1 MRCRAG
7 SAAWRWRFDRRSL
20 KLDQVMK
27 TIFGLMFR
35 VLMLLVGLV
44 FMASLLLAALLL
56 LAVWL
61 VQALWARLT
70 GQPVRPWT
78 FRVNRQAMWNRFYR
92 APENGHP
99 ARRDSADVVD
109 VEIKEI
115 KPPEG

>member
-1 MRCRAG
+1 
-7 SAAWRWRFDRRSL
+7 
-20 KLDQVMK
+20 MK
-27 TIFGLMFR
+27 TIFGVIFR
-35 VLMLLVGLV
+35 VVLLLAGLV
-44 FMASLLLAALLL
+44 FLASLLLAALLL

-92 APENGHP
+92 ASGNGHP
-99 ARRDSADVVD
+99 PKRDDADVLD

-115 KPPEG
+115 KPPER